1 MLYNEARYNEQ
12 PYQFFILSEIISMA
26 DTITRSTT
34 KQLNESIFLSDLLT
48 RQITQKLLTENL
60 RFLDWIS
67 WKQQTSQWFD

>member
-1 MLYNEARYNEQ
+1 MLYNEAQYNEQ
-12 PYQFFILSEIISMA
+12 PYQFFALSEIISMT
-26 DTITRSTT
+26 DVITRSVT
-34 KQLNESIFLSDLLT
+34 KQLTESIFLSDLLT